1 MVRGYGLRPMNAFTV
16 IEPARSSPASPTDA
30 RTEGGIARIRDIL
43 KTNDAGGFAPWV
55 PFGVGDATAGAE
67 NELLT
72 VVHGPR
78 EQVDLA
84 RTVEESHYFKNL
96 ARRAAAGDAS
106 RSLVRDI
113 ENYLSANRD
122 QAWENSW
129 VYFPADLMTP
139 YAREVFDGDLYAD
152 KRERLARRS
161 DAGRF
166 EVERNGLRC
175 IRVPVSYLL
184 KLALADAISAG
195 REPHPAIRRT
205 GERLMQHFLNDNT
218 SPETF
223 SFHTVGPNS
232 GSDLGGALANETLR
246 RLLLVQLLTAYAN
259 EKFELRSRGQESRV
273 CLSPHTPL
281 RQKRLN
287 ELVSD
292 SFYRDLFMSP
302 CLSGWDKGEAKHQYM
317 ILCHEVLSRS
327 RLNTMAKL
335 RESGILARDLITL
348 PTVSNTSLAN
358 NGTHISL
365 GSRRLSALMAAGDA
379 SLTAEDEKQVGDLV
393 VKIVE
398 HFLPLFVG
406 TYTAAPYRLDFR
418 DFHPETVL
426 GFLPHELD
434 FTHLR
439 MLWRRWK
446 GKADLK
452 CFGVPL
458 TPFGPRGLDRVV
470 GTVLGLRGDW
480 IPDQRLIDYLVSP
493 LSTDHSPALD
503 GTVGNDARLKWD
515 LAEMGVFDRRMTF
528 YSLYRQRLFARMG
541 FCGFEGRHYS
551 QFASIATDM
560 AEATDL
566 QRLITALAYQYVL
579 SGTVTHSDIP
589 DTPEVESER
598 RQTFFGAAIGLP
610 TFFVGSRTP
619 NRFLR
624 KILGRTARTRASRRY
639 PGRTRVYQIEYRR
652 ALLAVLEEDGA
663 GLIEALGLSGAIESL
678 RQRLNPG
685 GNSALESLLGGILD
699 EAGTAAPLHASA
711 ETFNTAAERFYS
723 GPLLQRFMCE
733 ALDLF
738 AGDLKDLASRAA
750 VGNDEES
757 TALRT
762 VLGGEDPAA
771 FLQAVRHNV
780 LGGKASQSVVVKLL
794 GLLLLVIR
802 HHCERNGDGP

>member
-1 MVRGYGLRPMNAFTV
+1 MNTVVESAVAVRRSASAVRNTVRGSFHRGRRVLEVAKPGDRAVESM
-16 IEPARSSPASPTDA
+16 
-30 RTEGGIARIRDIL
+30 
-43 KTNDAGGFAPWV
+43 

-72 VVHGPR
+72 VVNGPR
-78 EQVDLA
+78 DQVDLA
-84 RTVEESHYFKNL
+84 RAVEESNYFRNL
-96 ARRAAAGDAS
+96 SRRAAAGDAS
-106 RSLVRDI
+106 TSLVRDI
-113 ENYLSANRD
+113 EGFLAGNREN
-122 QAWENSW
+122 AWENSW

-139 YAREVFDGDLYAD
+139 YAREVFEGDLYAD
-152 KRERLARRS
+152 KRARGVRRS
-161 DAGRF
+161 DASRF
-166 EVERNGLRC
+166 EVQRNGVPC
-175 IRVPVSYLL
+175 IRIPVSYLL

-195 REPHPAIRRT
+195 REPHPAIRRM
-205 GERLMQHFLNDNT
+205 GEQLMQHFLNDNT

-223 SFHTVGPNS
+223 SFHTVGPDS
-232 GSDLGGALANETLR
+232 GTGLGRALAEETLR
-246 RLLLVQLLTAYAN
+246 RFLLVQSLTMYAN
-259 EKFELRSRGQESRV
+259 EKFELRSRGQETLV
-273 CLSPHTPL
+273 CLAPHTPL

-335 RESGILARDLITL
+335 RESGILARDLVTL

-365 GSRRLSALMAAGDA
+365 GSRRLTAMRSAGDPA
-379 SLTAEDEKQVGDLV
+379 FTVEDEKRVGDLV

-406 TYTAAPYRLDFR
+406 TYSAAPGRFDFR

-452 CFGVPL
+452 CCGVPL
-458 TPFGPRGLDRVV
+458 TPFGPRGLDRFL

-480 IPDQRLIDYLVSP
+480 VPDQRLIDYFVSP

-503 GTVGNDARLKWD
+503 GTLGNDERLKRD
-515 LAEMGVFDRRMTF
+515 LAEMGVFDPRMSS

-551 QFASIATDM
+551 QFASISRDMAAATDV
-560 AEATDL
+560 
-566 QRLITALAYQYVL
+566 QRLVTALAYQYVL
-579 SGTVTHSDIP
+579 SGRVTHADIP

-598 RQTFFGAAIGLP
+598 RQIFFGAAIGIP
-610 TFFVGSRTP
+610 TFFVAAHTP
-619 NRFLR
+619 NGFLR
-624 KILGRTARTRASRRY
+624 RILSRTARTRDSQRY
-639 PGRTRVYQIEYRR
+639 PGRTRVYHVEYRR
-652 ALLAVLEEDGA
+652 ALVAVLERDAG
-663 GLIEALGLSGAIESL
+663 GLIEGLGLTDTIRDLKRRIE
-678 RQRLNPG
+678 PAG
-685 GNSALESLLGGILD
+685 KGSALASLLEGILG
-699 EAGTAAPLHASA
+699 EAGASAPLRVSA
-711 ETFNTAAERFYS
+711 ETFNAAAERYYRDT
-723 GPLLQRFMCE
+723 LLKRFVGE
-733 ALDLF
+733 SLELLAR
-738 AGDLKDLASRAA
+738 DLKDLGDRAA
-750 VGNDEES
+750 AG
-757 TALRT
+757 
-762 VLGGEDPAA
+762 GGEDADALQTVLNGEDPVS
-771 FLQAVRHNV
+771 FLAAVRGNV
-780 LGGKASQSVVVKLL
+780 LEGKASQSVVVKLV
-794 GLLLLVIR
+794 GLMLLVIR
-802 HHCERNGDGP
+802 HHCERNGGRP